1 MKLDQRTITILKNF
15 AAINNGLSVK
25 KGNVISTINTG
36 RSVLAK
42 ATVKDSFSENF
53 AIYDLNRFLA
63 TLSLF
68 DEPEIDLQEKSM
80 TIKDKKQSVDYTY
93 CEEEFILTP
102 PDKKLD
108 IEHGDIE
115 FHLSGENLQSLLKAA
130 AVMKFPNIA
139 VVGDV
144 TNGVS
149 ITAFDAKNPT
159 SDKFSINVDTNVS
172 NFKIVFKT
180 ELFRMINDNYDVQIS
195 KSGIAQFTA
204 SDIIYWIAVEREL
217 SSFS

>member
-15 AAINNGLSVK
+15 AGINNGLSVK
-25 KGNVISTINTG
+25 KGNVISTINAG

-42 ATVKDSFSENF
+42 ATVKDDFSEGF
-53 AIYDLNRFLA
+53 AIYELNRFLA

-68 DEPEIDLQEKSM
+68 EEPELDLHEKHM
-80 TIKDKKQSVDYTY
+80 TISDGKQSVNYTY

-108 IEHGDIE
+108 IENGDIQ
-115 FHLSGENLQSLLKAA
+115 FHLTGDTLQSLLKAS
-130 AVMKFPNIA
+130 AVMKLPNIS
-139 VVGDV
+139 VTGDGSSV
-144 TNGVS
+144 M
-149 ITAFDAKNPT
+149 IEAFDAKNPT
-159 SDKFSINVDTNVS
+159 SDVFSILVGES
-172 NFKIVFKT
+172 NSTFKVVFKT